1 MFIRYLRHSC
11 LTFILLTLTTVS
23 FADIY
28 KWVDADGQTHY
39 GQQAPQNQQV
49 ELIKAPPPPAINPAD
64 AQKSVDTLIEQQ
76 AKATKEKQE
85 RLEKAKEERAKEAV
99 RKENCRLAQHNLQQ
113 YQNSPNRRV
122 MDADGNVTRPPEEE
136 RQNKIVEF
144 QQHVK
149 DYCY

>member
-11 LTFILLTLTTVS
+11 LTFILLIMATAS

-39 GQQAPQNQQV
+39 GQQAPKNQQS
-49 ELIKAPPPPAINPAD
+49 EFIKAPQPPAINPAH
-64 AQKSVDTLIEQQ
+64 AQKSVDTLIDQQ
-76 AKATKEKQE
+76 AEATKQKQK
-85 RLEKAKEERAKEAV
+85 RLKQAKIDAKQAAT
-99 RKENCRLAQHNLQQ
+99 RKENCSLAQHNLQQ

-122 MDADGNVTRPPEEE
+122 MDSDGNVTRPSEND
-136 RQNKIVEF
+136 RQNKIAEF